1 MTSSDSP
8 TPLILVTDDDAS
20 MRTAVRDIL
29 EYVAIETLLAS
40 NGQEAIDLFIQH
52 RDRIDAVM
60 LDLRMPIM
68 DGKEA
73 YRRIR
78 ELDTEI
84 HIILSS
90 GYDENIDSL
99 RIDQDPHVS
108 FLRKPYAMDA
118 LLARVQA
125 ALHS

>member
-1 MTSSDSP
+1 MNQSDSP
-8 TPLILVTDDDAS
+8 TPLILVTDDEAS
-20 MRTAVRDIL
+20 IRAAVRDIL
-29 EYVAIETLLAS
+29 EYVAIDTLLAG
-40 NGQEAIDLFIQH
+40 NGQEAVDLFTQH
-52 RDRIDAVM
+52 RHRIGAVM

-78 ELDTEI
+78 ELDADI

-90 GYDENIDSL
+90 GYDESIDSL
-99 RIDQDPHVS
+99 RINEDPHVS

-118 LLARVQA
+118 LLAQVQA
-125 ALHS
+125 ALRS